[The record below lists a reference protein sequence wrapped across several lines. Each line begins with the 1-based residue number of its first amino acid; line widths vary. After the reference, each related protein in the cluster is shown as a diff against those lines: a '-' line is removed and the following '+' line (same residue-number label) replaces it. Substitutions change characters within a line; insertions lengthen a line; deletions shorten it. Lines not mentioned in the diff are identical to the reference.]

1 MNSRSIRT
9 SITLLAGACILAV
22 VAALIAY
29 TLFAGQRTRALVD
42 SHTEA
47 LAATAAEARLTAEAE
62 AVGNQLQR
70 QLDVP
75 LQLASQLAQLNVA
88 MASPGD
94 QQVELD
100 RQSLVRLL
108 GRSLQRQSGL
118 LSLYTVWEPNAI
130 DGQDDRHRGDAAAGY
145 DEQGR
150 FTPWWHKTLDGD
162 VTVEPIGP
170 TVESQTRLPS
180 GVREGE
186 YYLCPRENRTTCV
199 LDPMPDTVNEQQVLI
214 ASFNVPILVGGAF
227 KGVVGADVPLDFIQ
241 RQLVKANGR
250 LYGGV
255 GRMALVAGRG
265 TLVAYT
271 ADASQLGKPA
281 EPVLG
286 ATLAGLKELGE
297 GVTRRFDAQS
307 ERYQVYLP
315 LRFAGDNRQVWTLII
330 ELPREA
336 VLADLYS
343 LKETLGSQRHQ
354 DVIGMLLVGLAVAG
368 AGLLVLWLISLR
380 IARPLR
386 QMVTML
392 DAIGQGDGDLTQRLA
407 TERRD
412 EVGAMAGG
420 FNRFLAS
427 LQGLIGQL
435 IRSVG
440 EVASAAEHTSH
451 IAQRTRDGV
460 QRQLQEIDQL
470 ATAMQEMTATAQDVA
485 GNAGRAARAAT
496 EADGAVNEGQ
506 RLVQQNVASS
516 ATLAR
521 EIERAVE
528 QVRRVAEDSENIG
541 SILTTI
547 NGIAEQTNL
556 LALNAAIEAAR
567 AGEQGRGFAVVAD
580 EVRNLAQKTQV
591 ATGEIQ
597 EMIQRL
603 QQGTR
608 EAVMVMQASGAQ
620 TSTQVAQTE
629 ATRQALDTI
638 LAAVGEITSMNLQIA
653 SAAEEQSAVA
663 EDINRNV
670 VNIGQSAQAVHG
682 EADSASR
689 AGQQLRELAEQQRQ
703 LAGRFRV

>member
-1 MNSRSIRT
+1 
-9 SITLLAGACILAV
+9 
-22 VAALIAY
+22 
-29 TLFAGQRTRALVD
+29 
-42 SHTEA
+42 
-47 LAATAAEARLTAEAE
+47 
-62 AVGNQLQR
+62 
-70 QLDVP
+70 
-75 LQLASQLAQLNVA
+75 
-88 MASPGD
+88 
-94 QQVELD
+94 
-100 RQSLVRLL
+100 
-108 GRSLQRQSGL
+108 
-118 LSLYTVWEPNAI
+118 
-130 DGQDDRHRGDAAAGY
+130 
-145 DEQGR
+145 
-150 FTPWWHKTLDGD
+150 
-162 VTVEPIGP
+162 
-170 TVESQTRLPS
+170 
-180 GVREGE
+180 
-186 YYLCPRENRTTCV
+186 
-199 LDPMPDTVNEQQVLI
+199 MPDTVNEQQVLI

-255 GRMALVAGRG
+255 GRMALVAGKG

-271 ADASQLGKPA
+271 ADAAQLGKPA

-286 ATLAGLKELGE
+286 ATLVGLKSLGE
-297 GVTRRFDAQS
+297 GVTRRFDAKN

-315 LRFAGDNRQVWTLII
+315 LRFTGDDRQVWTLII

-343 LKETLGSQRHQ
+343 LKETLGTQRHQ

-386 QMVTML
+386 QMVAML

-407 TERRD
+407 TDRRD

-420 FNRFLAS
+420 FNSFLAS
-427 LQGLIGQL
+427 LQNLIGQL
-435 IRSVG
+435 VRSVG
-440 EVASAAEHTSH
+440 EVATAADHTSH

-460 QRQLQEIDQL
+460 ERQLQEIDQL

-516 ATLAR
+516 TALAQ
-521 EIERAVE
+521 EIERAVD

-597 EMIQRL
+597 AMIQRL

-608 EAVMVMQASGAQ
+608 EAVTVMQSSGAQ

-629 ATRQALDTI
+629 ATRRALDTI
-638 LAAVGEITSMNLQIA
+638 LAAVSEITTMNLQIA

>member
-1 MNSRSIRT
+1 MSSRSIRT
-9 SITLLAGACILAV
+9 SITLLAGACILV
-22 VAALIAY
+22 VVIALIAY
-29 TLFAGQRTRALVD
+29 TLLAGQRTRTLVD
-42 SHTEA
+42 THTEA
-47 LAATAAEARLTAEAE
+47 LAATAAEAQLTAEAE

-75 LQLASQLAQLNVA
+75 LQLANQLAQLNVA

-94 QQVELD
+94 QQVDLD

-108 GRSLQRQSGL
+108 GQTLKRQPGL

-130 DGQDDRHRGDAAAGY
+130 DGQDERHQGDTAAGY

-162 VTVEPIGP
+162 VTVEPIGE

-255 GRMALVAGRG
+255 GRMALVAGKG

-271 ADASQLGKPA
+271 ADAAQLGKPA

-286 ATLAGLKELGE
+286 ATLAGLKNLGE
-297 GVTRRFDAQS
+297 GVTRRFDAKN

-315 LRFAGDNRQVWTLII
+315 LRFTGDDRQVWTLII

-343 LKETLGSQRHQ
+343 LKETLGTQRHQ

-386 QMVTML
+386 QMVAML

-407 TERRD
+407 TDRRD

-420 FNRFLAS
+420 FNSFLAS
-427 LQGLIGQL
+427 LQNLIGQL
-435 IRSVG
+435 VRSVG
-440 EVASAAEHTSH
+440 EVATAADHTSH

-460 QRQLQEIDQL
+460 ERQLQEIDQL

-516 ATLAR
+516 TALAQ
-521 EIERAVE
+521 EIERAVD

-597 EMIQRL
+597 AMIQRL

-608 EAVMVMQASGAQ
+608 EAVTVMQSSGAQ

-629 ATRQALDTI
+629 ATRRALDTI
-638 LAAVGEITSMNLQIA
+638 LAAVSEITTMNLQIA